1 MRKYEILYI
10 VDFALS
16 DEEKE
21 KAIADVTA
29 VISAQGGKC
38 EEPEKWGN
46 RKYAYPINY
55 KQEGFYVLMNF
66 EAPDTAPKA
75 ITAKLNINKN
85 IVRHMI
91 VAK

>member
-1 MRKYEILYI
+1 MKKYEILYI
-10 VDFALS
+10 VDSSLS
-16 DEEKE
+16 DEDRES
-21 KAIADVTA
+21 AIAEVSKVITA
-29 VISAQGGKC
+29 IGGKC

-66 EAPDTAPKA
+66 EADENAPKA
-75 ITAKLNINKN
+75 VTAKLNINKK

>member
-1 MRKYEILYI
+1 MKKYEILYI
-10 VDFALS
+10 VDASIS

-21 KAIADVTA
+21 KTIAGVTA
-29 VISAQGGKC
+29 LVNACGGKC
-38 EEPEKWGN
+38 EEPDKWGV
-46 RKYAYPINY
+46 RKYAYPIAY

-66 EAPDTAPKA
+66 EADDTAPKT
-75 ITAKLNINKN
+75 ISGKLNINKN